1 MGDHSLKDKVVL
13 ITGAGGGI
21 GRATAEKLGRDG
33 ARLMVSDIDADAA
46 EATAEAI
53 RRAGGEARAQAA
65 DVSRDDQVAALV
77 AATVDAF
84 GQLDGAFNNA
94 GIEEE
99 NDKVADV
106 DEALFDRVM
115 AINVKG
121 VWLCMK
127 YQVPQMLSQG
137 GGAIVNTSS
146 DAGLIGWSGSAVY
159 TASKW
164 GVIGLTKS
172 AALQYIAEGIRIN
185 AVCPG
190 FIRTPM
196 TESRDPRAEERM
208 IAATPAGRIG
218 TVDEVVGA
226 VLWLCSDEASFVVG
240 HPLSMDGG
248 TTSGMW

>member
-1 MGDHSLKDKVVL
+1 MAERFQGQVALV
-13 ITGAGGGI
+13 TGGSSGI
-21 GRATAEKLGRDG
+21 GRAA
-33 ARLMVSDIDADAA
+33 AVAFAA
-46 EATAEAI
+46 EGASVVVAARREVESEETVQLI
-53 RRAGGEARAQAA
+53 RDAGGEAIAVRT
-65 DVSRDDQVAALV
+65 DVAVASDVESLV
-77 AATVDAF
+77 DRTVEAY
-84 GQLDGAFNNA
+84 GRLDCAFNNA
-94 GIEEE
+94 GTSGGSGPIHEVEEDAWDQVLDT
-99 NDKVADV
+99 N
-106 DEALFDRVM
+106 L
-115 AINVKG
+115 KG

-127 YQVPQMLSQG
+127 YQIPQMLSQG
-137 GGAIVNTSS
+137 GGMIVNTSS

-172 AALQYIAEGIRIN
+172 AALQYIGDGIRIN

-196 TESRDPRAEERM
+196 TDSTDPRAEEQM
-208 IAATPAGRIG
+208 VAATPAGRIG

>member
-1 MGDHSLKDKVVL
+1 MAERFKGQVALV
-13 ITGAGGGI
+13 TGGSSGI
-21 GRATAEKLGRDG
+21 GRAA
-33 ARLMVSDIDADAA
+33 AVAFAA
-46 EATAEAI
+46 EGASVVVAARREAESEETVQLI
-53 RRAGGEARAQAA
+53 RDAGGEAIAVRTDVTVASEVEALIDRA
-65 DVSRDDQVAALV
+65 VETYGR
-77 AATVDAF
+77 
-84 GQLDGAFNNA
+84 LDCAFNNA
-94 GIEEE
+94 GLGAGSGPIHEVEE
-99 NDKVADV
+99 DAW
-106 DEALFDRVM
+106 DRVVDT
-115 AINVKG
+115 NLKG